1 MNKPFIIA
9 KEVPKELAELIRKEV
24 EANHPL
30 ARISLNKRRDELWSV
45 YCSGINNFA
54 IKKDEILLLA
64 VRVMGDWEDSHELA
78 QEALRRAI
86 RV

>member
-1 MNKPFIIA
+1 MSKPFIIA

-45 YCSGINNFA
+45 YCSGLNNFA
-54 IKKDEILLLA
+54 LRKDEILILA
-64 VRVMGDWEDSHELA
+64 ARVRGDWEDSHELA
-78 QEALRRAI
+78 QEVMRRAM